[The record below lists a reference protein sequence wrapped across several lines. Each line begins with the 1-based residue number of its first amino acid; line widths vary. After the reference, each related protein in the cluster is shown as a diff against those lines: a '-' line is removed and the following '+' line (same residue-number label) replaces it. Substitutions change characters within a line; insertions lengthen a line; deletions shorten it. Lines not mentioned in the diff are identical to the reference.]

1 MVDESF
7 RSCRPSPSGV
17 ESPAIAGASPRSLH
31 WLPPALAIAGMH
43 RSGTSYVASLFDGAG
58 IKLGERQ
65 LGVGHGNARGHFE
78 DLDFLELHQRALR
91 SCGFHGDGIVPEGR
105 ITFPMG
111 LEARAGEIVAA
122 RRAAGL
128 PWGWKDPRTLLFLDF
143 WADQVPEA
151 TWLMVFRS
159 PWEVADSLYRR
170 LDEACITDPL
180 LALRAWEHA
189 NRILLDFARRRPER
203 CLVRELG
210 QVIADPAGTFAVL
223 RERFGLPLAD
233 PPPRFEAELL
243 GGDAAARGAQASIVR
258 ALLPEVDALYG
269 ELRDVAESRV
279 PLPTPWRAT
288 AEPVAAVAA
297 VATWARASR
306 ERTIAATAHEQ
317 AVGAARTAAE
327 CLLAEEQARSA
338 ESERLLA
345 EERAR
350 TADSERQLAGERAR
364 SADSE
369 RQLAEER
376 ARSADSER
384 QLAEER
390 ARSAD
395 SERQLA
401 EERARS
407 AESERQLAEE
417 RARIADSQRQLAE
430 ERARSAESERQLAEE
445 RARSAESERQ
455 LAEEQALAATVIFA
469 VRAEGQSLLTAEHDA
484 GERRLVAE
492 REAWELEL
500 AAARAET
507 AAVQSG
513 LDVNLRLF
521 GERDAEQVA
530 TIGRHLAE
538 IESLVAEI
546 NRLKQ
551 SIEDSAAEPLMPLP
565 KPRTLAKLRREAS
578 RVVRQLRDTAG
589 VPPLQKRPTRGSP

>member
-91 SCGFHGDGIVPEGR
+91 SCGFHGDGIVPAGR

>member
-17 ESPAIAGASPRSLH
+17 EPPAIAVASPRSLH

-390 ARSAD
+390 ARSAE

>member
-7 RSCRPSPSGV
+7 PSCRSSPSGV
-17 ESPAIAGASPRSLH
+17 EPPAIAGASPRSLH

-151 TWLMVFRS
+151 IWLMVFRS

-269 ELRDVAESRV
+269 ELRDVAESRI

-288 AEPVAAVAA
+288 AEPVAAVAI
-297 VATWARASR
+297 WARASR
-306 ERTIAATAHEQ
+306 ERTIAATAQEQ

-350 TADSERQLAGERAR
+350 
-364 SADSE
+364 
-369 RQLAEER
+369 
-376 ARSADSER
+376 
-384 QLAEER
+384 
-390 ARSAD
+390 
-395 SERQLA
+395 
-401 EERARS
+401 
-407 AESERQLAEE
+407 
-417 RARIADSQRQLAE
+417 
-430 ERARSAESERQLAEE
+430 SAESERQLAEE

-455 LAEEQALAATVIFA
+455 LAGERARSAESERLLAEERARTAESERQLAEERARTADSQRQLAEEQALAATVIFA
-469 VRAEGQSLLTAEHDA
+469 VRAEGQGLLTAERDA

-492 REAWELEL
+492 REAREIEL

-507 AAVQSG
+507 AAVQSS
-513 LDVNLRLF
+513 LDVNLRQL

-530 TIGRHLAE
+530 TIGRHLAA

-551 SIEDSAAEPLMPLP
+551 SIEDSAAESLMPLP
-565 KPRTLAKLRREAS
+565 KPHTLAKLRREAS
-578 RVVRQLRDTAG
+578 RVVRQLTDTAG

>member
-1 MVDESF
+1 MVFRSTVGFATIKDLKTAATAPLRRNRKSPSMVDEPF
-7 RSCRPSPSGV
+7 RSCATEPSGV
-17 ESPAIAGASPRSLH
+17 EPPAIAVASPRSLH
-31 WLPPALAIAGMH
+31 WLPPVLAIAGMH

-78 DLDFLELHQRALR
+78 DIDFLELHQRALR
-91 SCGFHGDGIVPEGR
+91 SCGFHGDGIVPAGR

-243 GGDAAARGAQASIVR
+243 GGDAAARGERASIVR

-288 AEPVAAVAA
+288 AEPVAAMAA

-306 ERTIAATAHEQ
+306 ERTITAEAHQQ

-327 CLLAEEQARSA
+327 GLLAEEQARSA
-338 ESERLLA
+338 K
-345 EERAR
+345 
-350 TADSERQLAGERAR
+350 
-364 SADSE
+364 SE
-369 RQLAEER
+369 RQLAEE
-376 ARSADSER
+376 
-384 QLAEER
+384 Q
-390 ARSAD
+390 
-395 SERQLA
+395 
-401 EERARS
+401 
-407 AESERQLAEE
+407 
-417 RARIADSQRQLAE
+417 
-430 ERARSAESERQLAEE
+430 
-445 RARSAESERQ
+445 ARSAESERQ
-455 LAEEQALAATVIFA
+455 LAEEQARSAESQRQLAEERARTAESQRQLAEEQARSAERQRQLAEEQALAATVILA
-469 VRAEGQSLLTAEHDA
+469 VRAEGQSLLTAERDA

-507 AAVQSG
+507 AAVQSS
-513 LDVNLRLF
+513 LDVNLRHF

-546 NRLKQ
+546 HRLKQ

-578 RVVRQLRDTAG
+578 RVVRQLRDVAG
-589 VPPLQKRPTRGSP
+589 VTPLQKRPTRDSP

>member
-1 MVDESF
+1 MVDEPF
-7 RSCRPSPSGV
+7 RSCATEPSGV
-17 ESPAIAGASPRSLH
+17 EPPAVASPRSLR

-78 DLDFLELHQRALR
+78 DIDFLELHQRALR
-91 SCGFHGDGIVPEGR
+91 SCGFHGDGIVPAGR

-243 GGDAAARGAQASIVR
+243 GGDAAARGERASIVR
-258 ALLPEVDALYG
+258 ALLPEVDGLYG

-288 AEPVAAVAA
+288 AEPVAAMAA

-306 ERTIAATAHEQ
+306 ERTITAEAHQQ
-317 AVGAARTAAE
+317 AFGAARTAAE
-327 CLLAEEQARSA
+327 GLLAEEQAR
-338 ESERLLA
+338 
-345 EERAR
+345 
-350 TADSERQLAGERAR
+350 T
-364 SADSE
+364 
-369 RQLAEER
+369 
-376 ARSADSER
+376 
-384 QLAEER
+384 
-390 ARSAD
+390 
-395 SERQLA
+395 
-401 EERARS
+401 

-417 RARIADSQRQLAE
+417 
-430 ERARSAESERQLAEE
+430 
-445 RARSAESERQ
+445 
-455 LAEEQALAATVIFA
+455 
-469 VRAEGQSLLTAEHDA
+469 
-484 GERRLVAE
+484 
-492 REAWELEL
+492 
-500 AAARAET
+500 
-507 AAVQSG
+507 
-513 LDVNLRLF
+513 
-521 GERDAEQVA
+521 
-530 TIGRHLAE
+530 
-538 IESLVAEI
+538 
-546 NRLKQ
+546 
-551 SIEDSAAEPLMPLP
+551 
-565 KPRTLAKLRREAS
+565 
-578 RVVRQLRDTAG
+578 
-589 VPPLQKRPTRGSP
+589 

>member
-1 MVDESF
+1 M
-7 RSCRPSPSGV
+7 
-17 ESPAIAGASPRSLH
+17 
-31 WLPPALAIAGMH
+31 
-43 RSGTSYVASLFDGAG
+43 
-58 IKLGERQ
+58 
-65 LGVGHGNARGHFE
+65 GHGNARGHFE

-151 TWLMVFRS
+151 IWLMVFRS

-269 ELRDVAESRV
+269 ELRDVAESRI

-288 AEPVAAVAA
+288 AEPVAAVAI
-297 VATWARASR
+297 WARASR
-306 ERTIAATAHEQ
+306 ERTIAATAQEQ

-338 ESERLLA
+338 ESERQLA

-350 TADSERQLAGERAR
+350 T
-364 SADSE
+364 
-369 RQLAEER
+369 
-376 ARSADSER
+376 
-384 QLAEER
+384 
-390 ARSAD
+390 
-395 SERQLA
+395 
-401 EERARS
+401 
-407 AESERQLAEE
+407 
-417 RARIADSQRQLAE
+417 ADSQRQLAE
-430 ERARSAESERQLAEE
+430 ERARTADSQ
-445 RARSAESERQ
+445 RQ

-469 VRAEGQSLLTAEHDA
+469 VRAEGQGLLTAERDA

-492 REAWELEL
+492 REAREIEL

-507 AAVQSG
+507 AAVQSS
-513 LDVNLRLF
+513 LDVNLRQL

-530 TIGRHLAE
+530 TIGRHLAA

-551 SIEDSAAEPLMPLP
+551 SIEDSAAESLMPLP
-565 KPRTLAKLRREAS
+565 KPHTLAKLRREAS
-578 RVVRQLRDTAG
+578 RVVRQLTETAG

>member
-1 MVDESF
+1 MM
-7 RSCRPSPSGV
+7 PH
-17 ESPAIAGASPRSLH
+17 A
-31 WLPPALAIAGMH
+31 
-43 RSGTSYVASLFDGAG
+43 
-58 IKLGERQ
+58 
-65 LGVGHGNARGHFE
+65 
-78 DLDFLELHQRALR
+78 
-91 SCGFHGDGIVPEGR
+91 
-105 ITFPMG
+105 
-111 LEARAGEIVAA
+111 VAA

-151 TWLMVFRS
+151 IWLMVFRS

-269 ELRDVAESRV
+269 ELRDVAESRI

-288 AEPVAAVAA
+288 AEPVAAVAI
-297 VATWARASR
+297 WARASR
-306 ERTIAATAHEQ
+306 ERTIAATAQEQ

-338 ESERLLA
+338 ESERQLA

-350 TADSERQLAGERAR
+350 TADSQ
-364 SADSE
+364 
-369 RQLAEER
+369 
-376 ARSADSER
+376 
-384 QLAEER
+384 
-390 ARSAD
+390 
-395 SERQLA
+395 
-401 EERARS
+401 
-407 AESERQLAEE
+407 
-417 RARIADSQRQLAE
+417 
-430 ERARSAESERQLAEE
+430 
-445 RARSAESERQ
+445 RQ

-469 VRAEGQSLLTAEHDA
+469 VRAEGQGLLTAERDA

-492 REAWELEL
+492 REAREIEL

-507 AAVQSG
+507 AAVQSS
-513 LDVNLRLF
+513 LDVNLRQL

-530 TIGRHLAE
+530 TIGRHLAA

-551 SIEDSAAEPLMPLP
+551 SIEDSAAESLMPLP
-565 KPRTLAKLRREAS
+565 KPHTLAKLRREAS
-578 RVVRQLRDTAG
+578 RVVRQLTDTAG